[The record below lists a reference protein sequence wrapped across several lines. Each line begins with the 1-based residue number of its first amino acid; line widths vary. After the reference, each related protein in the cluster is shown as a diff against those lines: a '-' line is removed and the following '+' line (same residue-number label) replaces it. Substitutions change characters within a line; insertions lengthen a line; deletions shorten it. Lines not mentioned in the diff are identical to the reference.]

1 MSNTSIQLKKSG
13 VSGNT
18 PVDLFHGEV
27 ALNYADGKLYYKNA
41 IDDVSFI
48 TNQDSFATVSVDG
61 TLLLATSPTD
71 ILTLT
76 SGENIS
82 LTGNSITKT
91 VNINLPNTINVVEN
105 VSAQHVIVYDKLYA
119 GIATDL
125 ATPLP
130 FLIAQFTGNS
140 GGFVQVNTQNIDPA
154 GSADYVVT
162 ADVGND
168 SSFFIDMGIQGSGLS
183 QGTIYPLD
191 GYLYVQGNTGQL
203 GGNLIIG
210 TTSET
215 SLIETRFVAG
225 GYNSEDNVVFRF
237 NTEVVTFEREIVSNT
252 TSRIYTHANLAFNE
266 ANSAASYANSAFEH
280 SNAAYILAQGA
291 FNAANTGAPD
301 TIARET
307 ATAAFIQ
314 ANAAYEQANTGSG
327 IINNFAIYHF
337 PTGDYGFVT
346 DSFYSVLDEIIG
358 YTYDMKTMPTET
370 NGLINLD
377 AGYV

>member
-13 VSGNT
+13 ISGNT
-18 PVDLFHGEV
+18 PVDLIHGEV

-41 IDDVSFI
+41 LDDVRYI

-61 TLLLATSPTD
+61 TLILATSLTD
-71 ILTLT
+71 ILTL
-76 SGENIS
+76 SHGDNIS
-82 LTGNSITKT
+82 LTANATTKS
-91 VNINLPNTINVVEN
+91 VNINLSNTINIVEN
-105 VSAQHVIVYDKLYA
+105 VTAQHVIVYDKLYA
-119 GIATDL
+119 GIATDS

-130 FLIAQFTGNS
+130 NLLAQFTGNTS
-140 GGFVQVNTQNIDPA
+140 SYVQVNAQNIDPQ

-162 ADVGND
+162 ADVGD
-168 SSFFIDMGIQGSGLS
+168 DTSFYIDMGIQGSELT
-183 QGTIYPLD
+183 QGTLYPLD

-225 GYNSEDNVVFRF
+225 GTEEANVIFRF
-237 NTEVVTFEREIVSNT
+237 NTETVTFQREIVSNT
-252 TSRIYTHANLAFNE
+252 TSRIYTHANLAFDK
-266 ANSAASYANSAFEH
+266 ANSAALYANSAFEH

-291 FNAANTGAPD
+291 FDTANTGAPD
-301 TIARET
+301 TYAREV

-327 IINNFAIYHF
+327 IINNFVLYHF
-337 PTGDYGFVT
+337 PTGDYGLIT
-346 DSFYSVLDEIIG
+346 DSFYSGLDDIIG
-358 YTYDMKTMPTET
+358 YTYDMKTMPTDT